1 MKTVFCRQASLA
13 TSCITMLAAVAVI
26 WSALGN
32 ISDLVTGAD
41 AAGLA
46 AAIESPRKELVSRP
60 LTELIEGFELT
71 SRIDQLE
78 SICLDQV
85 SRAVSTIRLAR
96 LENARR
102 TSDEDVVTFRAK
114 AALRTVEKRLL
125 CSPADGAAWL
135 NRARLLDEFGGSVD
149 DVNASLQVS
158 YWVGPSER
166 WIMLPRF
173 AFVSPKIENGDLSLE
188 LEFKS
193 DLNRLVLSFPP
204 ELIAEIYVG
213 SGPVV
218 RSSLASEIRRQP
230 ENRQMRIVNAV
241 DRMGVSIKFT
251 P

>member
-1 MKTVFCRQASLA
+1 
-13 TSCITMLAAVAVI
+13 MLAALAVI
-26 WSALGN
+26 WSATET

-46 AAIESPRKELVSRP
+46 TALESPRKDLVSRP
-60 LTELIEGFELT
+60 LMELVEGFELT
-71 SRIDQLE
+71 ADIDRLE

-102 TSDEDVVTFRAK
+102 TSDEDIVKFRAK
-114 AALRTVEKRLL
+114 AALKTVEKRLR

-135 NRARLLDEFGGSVD
+135 NRARLLDEFGGSRD
-149 DVNASLQVS
+149 EINASLQVS

-173 AFVSPKIENGDLSLE
+173 AFVAPRIENGDLSLE
-188 LEFKS
+188 VEFKS
-193 DLNRLVLSFPP
+193 DLNRLALSFPP

-218 RSSLASEIRRQP
+218 RASLVSEIRRQP
-230 ENRQMRIVNAV
+230 DNRQMRIVNTV
-241 DRMGVSIKFT
+241 DRMGVSIKFA

>member
-1 MKTVFCRQASLA
+1 MFRRQASLV
-13 TSCITMLAAVAVI
+13 TSCITMLAALAVI

-46 AAIESPRKELVSRP
+46 AAIESPRKDLVSRP
-60 LTELIEGFELT
+60 LTELVEGFELT
-71 SRIDQLE
+71 SDFDRLE

-102 TSDEDVVTFRAK
+102 ASDEDTVRFRAE
-114 AALRTVEKRLL
+114 AALKTVEKRLR

-135 NRARLLDEFGGSVD
+135 NRARLLDELGGSHD

-158 YWVGPSER
+158 YWVGPSEK

-173 AFVSPKIENGDLSLE
+173 AFVAPRIENGDLSLE

-193 DLNRLVLSFPP
+193 DLNRLALSFPP

-218 RSSLASEIRRQP
+218 RSGFVSEIRRQP
-230 ENRQMRIVNAV
+230 DNRQMRIVNAV
-241 DRMGVSIKFT
+241 DRMGVSIKFQ